1 MKITFNKKE
10 IEKIILDYVHREV
23 IEVYYEFKNLEFQIY
38 REEEFVTL
46 TSVQNE
52 EPSDET

>member
-23 IEVYYEFKNLEFQIY
+23 IEMYYEFKNLEFQIY

>member
-52 EPSDET
+52 ETSNET

>member
-23 IEVYYEFKNLEFQIY
+23 IEMYCEFNNLEFQIY
-38 REEEFVTL
+38 RDEEFVTL
-46 TSVQNE
+46 TSIQNE
-52 EPSDET
+52 DSSDET

>member
-23 IEVYYEFKNLEFQIY
+23 IEMYYEFKNLEFQIY
-38 REEEFVTL
+38 REEEFVSL